1 MAACSRSAWPV
12 ASTASSFLILITGAL
27 LASNFVL
34 PPLPFQRLVAHR
46 TARAASR
53 GFLLFNAEENQKEKF
68 MLAKLFDLI
77 NELPKEFAALDWQ
90 PPDSRGTRYFNAMD
104 NKCVQYFAAGRE
116 ESWSDA
122 LKNNFRS
129 RGSGDTSV
137 PLSFVEFVGERLPL
151 EKGSMDV
158 ALLQPGAADGL
169 GPRVFRQIFR
179 ETSRVL
185 KPKSRFLVFIDASTK
200 LPATGANYFDI
211 ERRFKRDTT
220 RCYRLIR
227 KPRLRPSSIR
237 AGAQAEK
244 EVVRKEPKLKRPK
257 PLSVSE
263 LESAL
268 ADEE

>member
-129 RGSGDTSV
+129 RGSGDLERIVEASV
-137 PLSFVEFVGERLPL
+137 LSQ
-151 EKGSMDV
+151 KGQGSTY
-158 ALLQPGAADGL
+158 DGTQ
-169 GPRVFRQIFR
+169 GFP
-179 ETSRVL
+179 
-185 KPKSRFLVFIDASTK
+185 PM
-200 LPATGANYFDI
+200 
-211 ERRFKRDTT
+211 
-220 RCYRLIR
+220 
-227 KPRLRPSSIR
+227 LRIPMR
-237 AGAQAEK
+237 T
-244 EVVRKEPKLKRPK
+244 
-257 PLSVSE
+257 
-263 LESAL
+263 
-268 ADEE
+268 D